1 MLWVTMCTPECGVS
15 CMSQAFAASV
25 LADGLTQLP
34 NLPRICRRGAE
45 GKTTLG
51 NSHAQNACV
60 CWQVRAKPL
69 LVKWWHVGCL
79 WLPLVSLCL
88 WVFTGSTYLCCH
100 RKVGSLWPLVL
111 RMRTADCLL
120 HPQSLLCRVVWGCA
134 AALQAAEKIRLAFL
148 PFWTLFFLFFQTDLF

>member
-34 NLPRICRRGAE
+34 NLPRVCRGWAE
-45 GKTTLG
+45 GKPTLG
-51 NSHAQNACV
+51 NGHAQNACV
-60 CWQVRAKPL
+60 CWQARAEPQ

-79 WLPLVSLCL
+79 WVPLVCLCL
-88 WVFTGSTYLCCH
+88 WVFTGSTLLP
-100 RKVGSLWPLVL
+100 RRVGSLWPLVL

-120 HPQSLLCRVVWGCA
+120 HPQPLPCRVAWGCA
-134 AALQAAEKIRLAFL
+134 DALQAAEKIMLAFL
-148 PFWTLFFLFFQTDLF
+148 PFQLQFFLFFQTDLF